1 MAPTKPSAPP
11 EHRTTN
17 QLEFLENTR
26 TTKTKTT
33 NQLEFIKAEVM
44 KAMMQHRHSLPFR
57 KAGNELEP
65 GSMDLA
71 TIKKKLEGGDYQ
83 SAKECIADFDQIF
96 ALCSEDKNISD
107 TTKIK
112 AQSVENFFK
121 AKLETMPEVEE
132 EVDIKLKKVKEVS
145 GLQDYMSSFFTPEQG
160 NRSRRMTQ
168 HFDVS
173 LCTTVG
179 GNKRKNEED
188 SSRGDGKKF
197 KKAKSLPL
205 RSCSKGH
212 PSESHQVVEPAQ
224 KIDPVG
230 VVEKEEKGTLV
241 ITHCDD
247 LVQEI
252 SSEYISEQELETASG
267 NRSRE
272 VEIED
277 SCQVVTSSNDDDG
290 ISDVDWD
297 SEDWAEQFTNSIR
310 RVHRRSHLRSSQIRV
325 AGEEEKELEKRVRGI
340 RLKVNHKRDSVI
352 MLRNVLKMKKEEVT
366 ELRKTVDC

>member
-17 QLEFLENTR
+17 QFEFLE

-57 KAGNELEP
+57 KAGNELEL
-65 GSMDLA
+65 GSIDLA
-71 TIKKKLEGGDYQ
+71 TIEKKLEGGEYQ

-96 ALCSEDKNISD
+96 ALCTENDKISD

-112 AQSVENFFK
+112 AQSVEKFFK

-145 GLQDYMSSFFTPEQG
+145 GLQDFMSSFFTPEQG
-160 NRSRRMTQ
+160 KRSRRKTK

-173 LCTTVG
+173 LCTTG
-179 GNKRKNEED
+179 GGKKRKNEED
-188 SSRGDGKKF
+188 SSREDGKKF
-197 KKAKSLPL
+197 KKAKSLPFS
-205 RSCSKGH
+205 SCSKGH
-212 PSESHQVVEPAQ
+212 PSESHQVVELAQ
-224 KIDPVG
+224 KIDPVE
-230 VVEKEEKGTLV
+230 VVEKEEKETLV

-247 LVQEI
+247 LVEEI
-252 SSEYISEQELETASG
+252 SSEYFSEQEMETASG
-267 NRSRE
+267 NRFRE
-272 VEIED
+272 VESED
-277 SCQVVTSSNDDDG
+277 SCQVVTVLTSSEDDDG
-290 ISDVDWD
+290 SSDVDWD

-310 RVHRRSHLRSSQIRV
+310 RFHSLSPEDRHANPGARQSRWSLWNEN
-325 AGEEEKELEKRVRGI
+325 A
-340 RLKVNHKRDSVI
+340 
-352 MLRNVLKMKKEEVT
+352 KK
-366 ELRKTVDC
+366 

>member
-1 MAPTKPSAPP
+1 M
-11 EHRTTN
+11 TN
-17 QLEFLENTR
+17 QLEFLKTPETIK
-26 TTKTKTT
+26 TKTKTT

-57 KAGNELEP
+57 KAGNDLEL

-71 TIKKKLEGGDYQ
+71 TIEKKLEGGDYR
-83 SAKECIADFDQIF
+83 SAKECIDDFDQIF
-96 ALCSEDKNISD
+96 AFCTENDNISD

-160 NRSRRMTQ
+160 KRSRRKTQ
-168 HFDVS
+168 LFDLS
-173 LCTTVG
+173 LCTTGTG
-179 GNKRKNEED
+179 GGKKRKVEED
-188 SSRGDGKKF
+188 SSREDGKKF

-205 RSCSKGH
+205 SSCSKGR

-224 KIDPVG
+224 KIGPVE
-230 VVEKEEKGTLV
+230 VVEKEEKEMFV
-241 ITHCDD
+241 ITNSDD
-247 LVQEI
+247 LVEEI

-267 NRSRE
+267 NRCRE
-272 VEIED
+272 VESED
-277 SCQVVTSSNDDDG
+277 SCQVVTVLTSSDDDDG
-290 ISDVDWD
+290 SSDVDWD

-310 RVHRRSHLRSSQIRV
+310 RQHSLSPEDRHANPGARQSRWSLWNENAKKRR
-325 AGEEEKELEKRVRGI
+325 
-340 RLKVNHKRDSVI
+340 
-352 MLRNVLKMKKEEVT
+352 
-366 ELRKTVDC
+366 

>member
-1 MAPTKPSAPP
+1 MAPTKPSALP

-17 QLEFLENTR
+17 QLEFLETPNTIK
-26 TTKTKTT
+26 TKTRTT

-57 KAGNELEP
+57 KAGNELEL
-65 GSMDLA
+65 GSIDLA
-71 TIKKKLEGGDYQ
+71 TIEKKLEGGEYQ

-96 ALCSEDKNISD
+96 ALCTENDKISD

-160 NRSRRMTQ
+160 KRSRRKTQ

-173 LCTTVG
+173 LCTTG
-179 GNKRKNEED
+179 GGKKRKNEED
-188 SSRGDGKKF
+188 SSREDGKKF

-205 RSCSKGH
+205 SSCSKGH

-224 KIDPVG
+224 KIDTVE
-230 VVEKEEKGTLV
+230 VVEKEEKGTLA

-252 SSEYISEQELETASG
+252 SSEYFSEQELETAG
-267 NRSRE
+267 ENRFRE
-272 VEIED
+272 VESED
-277 SCQVVTSSNDDDG
+277 SCQVVTVLTSSDDDG
-290 ISDVDWD
+290 GSSDVDWD

-310 RVHRRSHLRSSQIRV
+310 R
-325 AGEEEKELEKRVRGI
+325 
-340 RLKVNHKRDSVI
+340 
-352 MLRNVLKMKKEEVT
+352 
-366 ELRKTVDC
+366 

>member
-11 EHRTTN
+11 EHCSIKQSELLQTTK
-17 QLEFLENTR
+17 

-83 SAKECIADFDQIF
+83 SAKECIADFDLIF

-107 TTKIK
+107 ATKIK

-121 AKLETMPEVEE
+121 AKLATMPEVEE

-145 GLQDYMSSFFTPEQG
+145 RLQDYMSSFFTPEQG

-173 LCTTVG
+173 LCTTGG

-188 SSRGDGKKF
+188 SSRGDGKKS

-205 RSCSKGH
+205 RSHS
-212 PSESHQVVEPAQ
+212 SESHQVVEPAQ
-224 KIDPVG
+224 KIDPVE

-241 ITHCDD
+241 KTHCDD

-267 NRSRE
+267 NRCRE
-272 VEIED
+272 VESED
-277 SCQVVTSSNDDDG
+277 SCQVVTVLTSSNDDDG
-290 ISDVDWD
+290 SSDVDWD
-297 SEDWAEQFTNSIR
+297 NEDWAEQFTDNIR
-310 RVHRRSHLRSSQIRV
+310 RFHRRSDLRSSQIRV
-325 AGEEEKELEKRVRGI
+325 AGEEEKELEKRVRRI
-340 RLKVNHKRDSVI
+340 RLKVNQKRDSVI
-352 MLRNVLKMKKEEVT
+352 MLRNVMKMKKEEVA
-366 ELRKTVDC
+366 ELRKTDDC

>member
-17 QLEFLENTR
+17 QLEFLETTK

-57 KAGNELEP
+57 KAGNELES

-71 TIKKKLEGGDYQ
+71 TIDKKLEGGEYE

-96 ALCSEDKNISD
+96 AFCTENDNISD

-112 AQSVENFFK
+112 AQSVKNFLK
-121 AKLETMPEVEE
+121 AKLEKMPEVEE
-132 EVDIKLKKVKEVS
+132 EVDMKLKKVKEVS

-160 NRSRRMTQ
+160 KRRRRKIQ

-173 LCTTVG
+173 LCTTG
-179 GNKRKNEED
+179 GGKKRKNEEG
-188 SSRGDGKKF
+188 SSGEGVKKF

-205 RSCSKGH
+205 STCSKGH

-224 KIDPVG
+224 KIDPAE
-230 VVEKEEKGTLV
+230 VVEKEEKKTLV

-247 LVQEI
+247 LVEQI

-267 NRSRE
+267 NRFRE
-272 VEIED
+272 VESED
-277 SCQVVTSSNDDDG
+277 SCQVVTVLTSSDDDDG
-290 ISDVDWD
+290 SSDVDWD

-310 RVHRRSHLRSSQIRV
+310 R
-325 AGEEEKELEKRVRGI
+325 
-340 RLKVNHKRDSVI
+340 
-352 MLRNVLKMKKEEVT
+352 
-366 ELRKTVDC
+366 